1 MLISNDDKQKR
12 GCGSD
17 CVRNGLEKI
26 VAILCVRKY
35 SEADLYC
42 ALRRRANTFIES
54 VAER

>member
-1 MLISNDDKQKR
+1 VLISNDDKQKR